1 VNALTPGDRRAQ
13 RLGGDYPATILGS
26 SPSAGGRAGAG
37 IVWNQDTIDA
47 LFKVGPDVVTRDSKL
62 PLQRI
67 PGTNKRRDLIG
78 FLRPATGGT
87 GDIQ

>member
-1 VNALTPGDRRAQ
+1 MADDANSDAM
-13 RLGGDYPATILGS
+13 
-26 SPSAGGRAGAG
+26 AGAG

-47 LFKVGPDVVTRDSKL
+47 LFKVGPDVVTPDSKL

-78 FLRPATGGT
+78 FLSLAMDGT